1 MSLDKS
7 FVILICCTCSHPSP
21 DLYIFVV
28 LSLMLWIQEYIVQ
41 EYIQMETLDD
51 IICMGFPMNVYTIY
65 HTQHMQNSSKNS
77 PTFVI

>member
-51 IICMGFPMNVYTIY
+51 IFAWDVNEGYTIH
-65 HTQHMQNSSKNS
+65 HTTYQTTH
-77 PTFVI
+77 PPL

>member
-41 EYIQMETLDD
+41 EYIIQMETLDD
-51 IICMGFPMNVYTIY
+51 IFAWDV
-65 HTQHMQNSSKNS
+65 K
-77 PTFVI
+77 